1 MIWAKN
7 GKKTFQHQVGLWI
20 QIKTILKTAS
30 TMHDFPRGSVAAA
43 AVYCSTALVV
53 VLCLL
58 LLVVVS
64 IEVFSYSYKFVL
76 CVSNG

>member
-7 GKKTFQHQVGLWI
+7 GKKNFQHQVGLWI

-53 VLCLL
+53 VFVLVAIGCSINRS
-58 LLVVVS
+58 LLVF
-64 IEVFSYSYKFVL
+64 I
-76 CVSNG
+76 

>member
-30 TMHDFPRGSVAAA
+30 TMHDFPRGSVAEA

-53 VLCLL
+53 VFVLVAIGCSINRS
-58 LLVVVS
+58 LLVF
-64 IEVFSYSYKFVL
+64 I
-76 CVSNG
+76 